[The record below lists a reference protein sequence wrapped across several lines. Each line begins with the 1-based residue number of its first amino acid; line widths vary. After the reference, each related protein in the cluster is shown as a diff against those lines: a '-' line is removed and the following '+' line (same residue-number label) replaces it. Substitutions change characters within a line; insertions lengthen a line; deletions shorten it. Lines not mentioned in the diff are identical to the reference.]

1 MFRDPATVQAVNATN
16 GDLQANT
23 QFKQVSV
30 TDKAGATIMD
40 QWTGLMALATKRQVA
55 GARFKSESNLCGT
68 AAMDINVITWPERGK
83 INMMHSD
90 SRVKEPVGLA
100 TTSVPDPCLSTYL
113 SPRLREEPFLW
124 GYSVAAACSFSLL
137 SQSVATASA
146 SAIPWAAV
154 ATFWGGRGK
163 GLNHHTHM

>member
-113 SPRLREEPFLW
+113 SPRLREEP
-124 GYSVAAACSFSLL
+124 
-137 SQSVATASA
+137 
-146 SAIPWAAV
+146 
-154 ATFWGGRGK
+154 
-163 GLNHHTHM
+163 

>member
-40 QWTGLMALATKRQVA
+40 QWTGLMALATERLVI
-55 GARFKSESNLCGT
+55 GARLKSQCNLFGT
-68 AAMDINVITWPERGK
+68 AAMNRNVITWPERGK

-90 SRVKEPVGLA
+90 SRVKEPVCLA
-100 TTSVPDPCLSTYL
+100 TTSLPDPCLSTYL
-113 SPRLREEPFLW
+113 SPRFREEPNFIWSTPRL
-124 GYSVAAACSFSLL
+124 
-137 SQSVATASA
+137 
-146 SAIPWAAV
+146 
-154 ATFWGGRGK
+154 TFIHITIMNSPVLCVKMLTSRK
-163 GLNHHTHM
+163 I